1 MSSKNRSLVILLVLF
16 FVLVSISSPLFLN
29 SRAIEIANTGSIY
42 AESPRIQEPA
52 QSMDHLA
59 VQGSLESSTKR
70 LVLDLPQPTE
80 QWKTHLQLSWG
91 GEPVDQQISLSI
103 APRNLAT
110 EQGFAATQSR
120 PARLLAPKEEFFHR
134 DLSQTRFSSVFDS
147 YLILGYYGNPNSN
160 RMGKLG
166 EHSIPRLAEILQET
180 AQLYDVHNGEKGV
193 KRAFHLIFATVWPD
207 ANVGRLPE
215 RQIMEY
221 INFANQHDMM
231 VILDHQIGRFG
242 VEESFREMLPY
253 LTRGNVHLAIDP
265 EWRTLQPGREIGWV
279 YAEEINRIQEM
290 MQNYMLEQGI
300 FERRMLMVHQFHP
313 RMIQNRDQV
322 RSDFPLVDLLL
333 NADGFGHPA
342 LKLSTWR
349 LIAEADNFPFKGFK
363 LFYPK
368 PWKTTGI
375 DVPLMTPEQVMGIVP
390 RPVYINYQ

>member
-1 MSSKNRSLVILLVLF
+1 MSSKNRSLVVLLVLF

-29 SRAIEIANTGSIY
+29 SRAIELANTGSIY
-42 AESPRIQEPA
+42 AESPGIQEPVQA
-52 QSMDHLA
+52 TNHLA
-59 VQGSLESSTKR
+59 LQRTRESNAKR
-70 LVLDLPQPTE
+70 VALDLPVPTE
-80 QWKTHLQLSWG
+80 PWKTDIQLWWG
-91 GEPVDQQISLSI
+91 GESGDQQISLSI
-103 APRNLAT
+103 APRNMAAEQMFAT
-110 EQGFAATQSR
+110 PQSW
-120 PARLLAPKEEFFHR
+120 PARLLAPKEEFFQR
-134 DLSQTRFSSVFDS
+134 DLSQTRFPSVFDS
-147 YLILGYYGNPNSN
+147 YLVLGYYGNPNSN

-166 EHSIPRLAEILQET
+166 EHSIPRLAELLQET
-180 AQLYDVHNGEKGV
+180 AHLYDVHNGDLGV

-221 INFANQHDMM
+221 INFANQNDMM

-253 LTRGNVHLAIDP
+253 LSKGNVHLAIDP

-279 YAEEINRIQEM
+279 YGEEINRIQEM
-290 MQNYMLEQGI
+290 MQDYLLEQGI

-313 RMIQNRDQV
+313 RMIQNREQV

-349 LIAEADNFPFKGFK
+349 LIAEADNFPLKGFK